1 MENTAEQIKARYGNP
16 FDVLKAVERAAGA
29 GYESLS
35 EDDLFMCKWVGL
47 YTHRHEPGYFMLRT
61 KQPNG
66 FVTPEQLD
74 TIADIAERDNKGYAD
89 ITTRQDFQL
98 HWIHYTKAVEII
110 RRLQAVGISTLGA
123 CGDIARNVV
132 GCPVA
137 GVDRDEVLD
146 VGPLVRQVSDFFL
159 GNPAYANLPRKYKIS
174 LSGCRT
180 ACVHPEIQCVAF
192 VGVSRTLHPAMGPPA
207 KAGAPRSRV
216 GERVGGMSSPAGP
229 PIGAPGLHGGLHGQ
243 PAVGFDLRVGGGLS
257 THPFL
262 SQRLGVFVKPEEVL
276 EVVRHVTDI
285 WRDSPEYRQK
295 RHHARFKFL
304 IHDWGTA
311 KFRQVLEE
319 RLGRRLEDAPTEF
332 QEPADAYRDHVGVH
346 AQRQA
351 GLYYVGAPVLVG
363 RITSSQ
369 MRAVAELARRDGD
382 GQTIRLTNRQNILLL
397 NIPEANLTGVLEGLE
412 RAGLS
417 INAHPIRRSVV
428 TCTGTEFC
436 KLAITETKA
445 RSRQIVEYLER
456 RVSLD
461 EPIRLHITGCPNA
474 CAQYQIAHIGMMGSK
489 TKVKGEVVDA
499 YDFLIGGQVGRGAAF
514 NHAVLRKV
522 PATECASRLERL
534 LLAFKATRKAG
545 EPFNDWGR
553 RVGDAEVAKLLSD
566 GKDHPLDDADDVP
579 VPQVPESDGPV
590 Y

>member
-1 MENTAEQIKARYGNP
+1 MENAAEQIKARYGSP

-89 ITTRQDFQL
+89 ITTRQDIQL
-98 HWIHYTKAVEII
+98 HWIHVTTAVAII

-137 GVDRDEVLD
+137 GVDRDEILD
-146 VGPLVRQVSDFFL
+146 AGPLVRQVSDFFL

-192 VGVSRTLHPAMGPPA
+192 VGVSRTLD
-207 KAGAPRSRV
+207 
-216 GERVGGMSSPAGP
+216 
-229 PIGAPGLHGGLHGQ
+229 GQ
-243 PAVGFDLRVGGGLS
+243 PAAGFDLRVGGGLS

-262 SQRLGVFVKPEEVL
+262 SRRLGVFVKPEEVL
-276 EVVRHVTDI
+276 EVVRHTTDI

-311 KFRQVLEE
+311 KFRQTLEE
-319 RLGRRLEDAPTEF
+319 RLGRRLEDTPAEF
-332 QEPADAYRDHVGVH
+332 QEPSDAYRDHVGVH

-363 RITSSQ
+363 RITSAQ
-369 MRAVAELARRDGD
+369 MRAVAQLARRDGD

-397 NIPEANLTGVLEGLE
+397 NIPEANLTSVLEGLE
-412 RAGLS
+412 RVGLS

-428 TCTGTEFC
+428 TCTGIEFC

-445 RSRQIVEYLER
+445 RSRQIVEHLER
-456 RVSLD
+456 RVGLE
-461 EPIRLHITGCPNA
+461 EPLRLHITGCPNA

-489 TKVKGEVVDA
+489 TKVNGEVVDA
-499 YDFLIGGQVGRGAAF
+499 YDFLIGGQMGRGATF
-514 NHAVLRKV
+514 NHPVLRKV
-522 PATECASRLERL
+522 PATECAGRLERL
-534 LLAFKATRKAG
+534 LLAFKAKRKAG
-545 EPFNDWGR
+545 EPFNDWCR
-553 RVGDAEVAKLLSD
+553 RVGDAEIATLLSE
-566 GKDHPLDDADDVP
+566 GKAHPPSDVEDVP
-579 VPQVPESDGPV
+579 LPQVPESDGPV
-590 Y
+590 YE